1 MNEVREIVT
10 KAVVAKGK
18 KTMHISH
25 NLKTNVHPY
34 SILGCW
40 IINHEFEASKIDD
53 IVDIN
58 GSFEVNI

>member
-18 KTMHISH
+18 KVMHIAH
-25 NLKTNVHPY
+25 EINTTANPY

-40 IINHEFEASKIDD
+40 IINH
-53 IVDIN
+53 VVIN
-58 GSFEVNI
+58 